1 MEEWMFLPANWIMP
15 VKRKQIY
22 FSKNFVLIGFHPLYG
37 HDFLQG
43 TGDILVLNLVS
54 RKNFWMQ
61 TEIIKDKVRAKMPS
75 ASSRID
81 DIRSRYLRTTRS
93 GDLRVQLGS
102 RFSKFC
108 WSGPVRDFQIF
119 LDPGPVRD
127 LLYFI
132 CPGLVLGPDRLV
144 LGSGP
149 WTPDQKIRSK
159 MDVGLE

>member
-1 MEEWMFLPANWIMP
+1 MFLPANWIMP

-43 TGDILVLNLVS
+43 TGDILILNLVS

-108 WSGPVRDFQIF
+108 WSGSRFSNF
-119 LDPGPVRD
+119 SGSWSRD

>member
-43 TGDILVLNLVS
+43 TGDILILNLVS

-108 WSGPVRDFQIF
+108 WSGSRFSNF
-119 LDPGPVRD
+119 SGSWS
-127 LLYFI
+127 
-132 CPGLVLGPDRLV
+132 CPRFTLFYLSW
-144 LGSGP
+144 SGP
-149 WTPDQKIRSK
+149 RTGPFRPGIGSVDPWSEDPK
-159 MDVGLE
+159 